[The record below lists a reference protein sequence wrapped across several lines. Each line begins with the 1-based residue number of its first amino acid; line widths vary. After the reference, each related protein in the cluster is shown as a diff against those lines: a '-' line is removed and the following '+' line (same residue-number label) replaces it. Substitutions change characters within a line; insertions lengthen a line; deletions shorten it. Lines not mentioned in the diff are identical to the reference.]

1 MRRLRSRRPHER
13 AVRAAIMLSW
23 PPSAFIRQP
32 RSIASQKIRKRVCP
46 SPGTP
51 TSARPGAAS
60 RFRTRPGS
68 LGRRR
73 GAGRGD
79 RTADSPHVTILSPES
94 CSRPAPDALTI
105 AGWHSTQQPSRGA
118 FRCIEHSKFEPY
130 PRSLRLALYP
140 AHVKTPI
147 CAAAQA
153 RKVTSVGPTCG
164 SVPKAQRARSQ
175 CACARAVGAVKCDL
189 PSPLPHALSRIPLR
203 AVLKRAPW

>member
-1 MRRLRSRRPHER
+1 MARDRSATTH
-13 AVRAAIMLSW
+13 VRISE
-23 PPSAFIRQP
+23 SE
-32 RSIASQKIRKRVCP
+32 IRKRVCP

-73 GAGRGD
+73 GR
-79 RTADSPHVTILSPES
+79 ADSDPRAGSGTGCSPHEL
-94 CSRPAPDALTI
+94 APGPDHCP
-105 AGWHSTQQPSRGA
+105 GWHSTQQPSRGA

-147 CAAAQA
+147 CAAARA
-153 RKVTSVGPTCG
+153 GATGDVCGSYVCG
-164 SVPKAQRARSQ
+164 SVPKVQRARSQ

-189 PSPLPHALSRIPLR
+189 PSPFPHALSRIPLR
-203 AVLKRAPW
+203 AVLTRAPW